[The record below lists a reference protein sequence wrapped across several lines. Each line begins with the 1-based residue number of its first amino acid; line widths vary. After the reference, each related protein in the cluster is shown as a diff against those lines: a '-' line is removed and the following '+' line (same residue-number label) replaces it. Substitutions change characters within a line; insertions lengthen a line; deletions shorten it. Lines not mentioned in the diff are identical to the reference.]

1 MVVAVE
7 WVRLLA
13 PRPPLVSRL
22 HHQWSDWA
30 PGGMDDDNHTE
41 SRRPT
46 TNQPLNA
53 EPRPRWSPL
62 LAVLALVGVIALVFL
77 TIMWLRYNT

>member
-1 MVVAVE
+1 
-7 WVRLLA
+7 
-13 PRPPLVSRL
+13 
-22 HHQWSDWA
+22 
-30 PGGMDDDNHTE
+30 MDDDNHTE